1 MGNEEQGMRN
11 GEQKKGIGGMR
22 NREQGIEN
30 WEWGVGNR
38 KRKMGSG
45 NEE

>member
-1 MGNEEQGMRN
+1 MGNGEWGMRN
-11 GEQKKGIGGMR
+11 GEQKKGIRGMR

-30 WEWGVGNR
+30 WEQGVGNR
-38 KRKMGSG
+38 KWKMGSG

>member
-1 MGNEEQGMRN
+1 MESGEWGMG
-11 GEQKKGIGGMR
+11 

-30 WEWGVGNR
+30 WEQGVGNR
-38 KRKMGSG
+38 KWKMKSG